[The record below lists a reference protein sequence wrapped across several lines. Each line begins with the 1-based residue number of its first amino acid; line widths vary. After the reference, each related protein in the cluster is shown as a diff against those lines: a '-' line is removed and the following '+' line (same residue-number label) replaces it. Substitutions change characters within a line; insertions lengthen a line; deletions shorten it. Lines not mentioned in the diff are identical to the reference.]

1 MKHPAQALLWHCWR
15 LSRRWYL
22 VMLTIT
28 LGVHF
33 TLLNLRLP
41 GLESAPNLQELQ
53 ATGTVIAT
61 LLLAAFTT
69 LIATSVGGTTGFPF
83 RFEHRL
89 PVSTATL
96 VGVPMAT
103 LAALH
108 ASLFV
113 IPVLLSRLIYGIPL
127 PVLAGGMI
135 ITTMAAVLV
144 AASWSTATVSTRSMA
159 LVFAAVGGST
169 LMSAMQPFRI
179 GENTGVGTQEFD
191 PGVIAFSG
199 SQYLWLALVLSGLYA
214 ITVYCVGLQRQSER
228 WRLLQVGREGS
239 ERQRKTFSEVFAD
252 YAGKVL
258 RMPARVNSP
267 WQAELWLE
275 LKRHGMPVLAFGLLF
290 ALVTPLLPQL
300 SKLIQFPNAAFL
312 AVSGPVAV
320 FFYGMGTAVF
330 NRRSATGGYM
340 SAFEGTRR
348 LGTLQIAGV
357 QLGTLGISI
366 GLGIA
371 SIMISFR
378 LSAPLYGDV
387 GAPWAWVANLL
398 EYASTVGPL
407 QQVSIAVVTVVAYFA
422 IIAFYFCL
430 HSCSTFWGGKA
441 LFGTLVFLIVAAVF
455 AHITLSGEGGDFV
468 ALSMWWIAGV
478 TLALTVFLVVRAFS
492 LKLMSVATT
501 VGSLLVWTIALVCAY
516 TMYEGLDL
524 HFPNLAPELMALNAA
539 LWTLPLT
546 LLLGTAWCYDR
557 LRHR

>member
-1 MKHPAQALLWHCWR
+1 MKHPALALLWHCWR

-22 VMLTIT
+22 VMLVIT

-33 TLLNLRLP
+33 MLLNLRPP
-41 GLESAPNLQELQ
+41 GMESVPNFQELQ
-53 ATGTVIAT
+53 AIGVTIIT

-69 LIATSVGGTTGFPF
+69 LIATSLGGSTGFPF

-113 IPVLLSRLIYGIPL
+113 IPVLLSQLMYGISL
-127 PVLAGGMI
+127 PVLAGGLI
-135 ITTMAAVLV
+135 ITTMAALLV

-159 LVFAAVGGST
+159 LLLAALAGSA
-169 LMSAMQPFRI
+169 LMRSMQPFHLNDAGI
-179 GENTGVGTQEFD
+179 GTQDFFPD
-191 PGVIAFSG
+191 FIALSG
-199 SQYLWLALVLSGLYA
+199 SQYLWLALVLSGLYS
-214 ITVYCVGLQRQSER
+214 ITVYGVGLQRQGER
-228 WRLLQVGREGS
+228 WRLLPVRRAQS
-239 ERQRKTFSEVFAD
+239 ERKRKTFNEVFTD
-252 YAGKVL
+252 YAGTVL

-275 LKRHGMPVLAFGLLF
+275 WKRHGMPVLALGLLF
-290 ALVTPLLPQL
+290 ALITPMFPQL
-300 SKLIQFPNAAFL
+300 SKLIQFPNAALL
-312 AVSGPVAV
+312 AVAGPAAV

-348 LGTLQIAGV
+348 LGTLQMAGV

-366 GLGIA
+366 GFSIA
-371 SIMISFR
+371 LIMMSFS
-378 LSAPLYGDV
+378 LSAPLYDDI
-387 GAPWAWVANLL
+387 GAPWAWVADLL
-398 EYASTVGPL
+398 HYASAAAPL
-407 QQVSIAVVTVVAYFA
+407 QQLSIAVVTLVAYFG
-422 IIAFYFCL
+422 IVAFYFCL

-441 LFGTLVFLIVAAVF
+441 LFGTLVFLIAAAGF
-455 AHITLSGEGGDFV
+455 AHIALSGEGGSFV
-468 ALSMWWIAGV
+468 AQSMWWIAGV
-478 TLALTVFLVVRAFS
+478 TLALTVFLVARVFS
-492 LKLMSVATT
+492 LKLMSARAT
-501 VGSLLVWTIALVCAY
+501 VGCLLVWTVALVCAY

-524 HFPNLAPELMALNAA
+524 HFPSLAPELKALNAA
-539 LWTLPLT
+539 LWTMPLT